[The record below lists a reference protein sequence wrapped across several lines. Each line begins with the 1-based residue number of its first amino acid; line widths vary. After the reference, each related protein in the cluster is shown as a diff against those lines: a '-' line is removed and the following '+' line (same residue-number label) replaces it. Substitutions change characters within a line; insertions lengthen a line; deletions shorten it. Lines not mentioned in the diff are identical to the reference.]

1 MRNLS
6 NHFQMHCL
14 PKINLLFKILF
25 NAVTWKPG
33 YGEALEGISTEFTQ
47 HLVVNHPLIALALD

>member
-33 YGEALEGISTEFTQ
+33 YGDGISIEFTQ
-47 HLVVNHPLIALALD
+47 DLVVNHPLIALALD